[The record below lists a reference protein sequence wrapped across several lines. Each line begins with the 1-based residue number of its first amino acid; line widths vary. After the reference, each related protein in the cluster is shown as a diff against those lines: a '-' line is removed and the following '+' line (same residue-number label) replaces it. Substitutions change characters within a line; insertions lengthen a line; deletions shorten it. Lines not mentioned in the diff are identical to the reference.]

1 MFAVESPFHHHQF
14 FKIWVGFDSI
24 ELWSSKWLA
33 FQNLIFFLFAM
44 TNSFHGV
51 WKEFKKKRILL
62 TMYVRMKSVSK
73 MLPLFEIGLVS
84 LLLCCC
90 CCCCCCLCLCI
101 SVAWELWGTNPPRS
115 RKIPKEWPKVAWKT
129 PSFLTGSRRI
139 PKDRS
144 EIACSALKSRFDT
157 KDPRGY

>member
-51 WKEFKKKRILL
+51 WKEFKKKKNSIDDVRPNEVGVKDVAVVWDRTRFTT
-62 TMYVRMKSVSK
+62 TM
-73 MLPLFEIGLVS
+73 
-84 LLLCCC
+84 LLL
-90 CCCCCCLCLCI
+90 LLLLLFMSLYFR
-101 SVAWELWGTNPPRS
+101 SVRVVRYEPP
-115 RKIPKEWPKVAWKT
+115 
-129 PSFLTGSRRI
+129 RI
-139 PKDRS
+139 PKDPERVAKNCLENVVTFDRIPKNPEGS
-144 EIACSALKSRFDT
+144 LWNRLQCSK
-157 KDPRGY
+157 K